1 MTNINELR
9 QRLAKITRDS
19 VSLGVGAGGFPLS
32 KQKKKRFK
40 TRKKKVRNT
49 NIDDI
54 NKELEIREMQEDPDY
69 VSPGQEK
76 EWQDDLDA
84 QDAMDGYRRTE
95 FDDKDLQEDAER
107 RR

>member
-1 MTNINELR
+1 M
-9 QRLAKITRDS
+9 
-19 VSLGVGAGGFPLS
+19 GVGVGGFPLS

-40 TRKKKVRNT
+40 TRKKKVRDT

-76 EWQDDLDA
+76 EWQDDM
-84 QDAMDGYRRTE
+84 DAMD
-95 FDDKDLQEDAER
+95 LQDDAER